1 MKTTLITAKG
11 GMTRRALL
19 GRAAAAGAMTLA
31 APAIVRAQDATI
43 KIGYIGS
50 LSGIRAIFGETENW
64 TIAQMQARLAEGIEV
79 GGKKY
84 GVELVIRD
92 NQSDL
97 NRSGSIATELV
108 MREQCN
114 LVLAQDGDGAAAIGE
129 LADTRKVPTISS
141 MAPWEGWFFSRGGN
155 PASETGFPYTF
166 HFFSGAGEIQANMA
180 QMIAAVA
187 PGGKVGTLYL
197 DNPAGQGLALP
208 DVGLPA
214 ALKAAGLNE
223 ISAGMFQQASNDF
236 SAQIAQFTSEGVDA
250 LSGFMFPNHF
260 IPFWNQAAQAGL
272 KPKSITMAGAFLF
285 ASGVEALGEGAD
297 GLSTEVWWSP
307 SFPFKS
313 SLTGQSAAELAA
325 QWETETSKQWTQ
337 PLGYGHALWEVGLGA
352 ITQAED
358 PLDPD
363 SLRAAI
369 AGLKLD
375 TVVGT
380 VNFAESPVKSVA
392 MMGIVGGQ
400 WRKLGGKYPYELKIV
415 NNATM
420 PSIPVDMDIVPM
432 GGA

>member
-1 MKTTLITAKG
+1 
-11 GMTRRALL
+11 MTRPQGGLSRRNFMQ
-19 GRAAAAGAMTLA
+19 GTAAGAMALA
-31 APAIVRAQDATI
+31 APGIVRAQDATI

-50 LSGIRAIFGETENW
+50 LSGIRGIFGETEQW
-64 TIAQMQARLAEGIEV
+64 TIDQMTARLAQGLSV
-79 GGKKY
+79 GGKSY

-108 MREQCN
+108 MRERCN

-129 LADTRKVPTISS
+129 LADTRGVPTIST
-141 MAPWEGWFFSRGGN
+141 MVPWEGWFFPRGGN
-155 PASETGFPYTF
+155 PASETGFPYSF
-166 HFFSGAGEIQANMA
+166 HFFSGAAEIQANLVEMMA
-180 QMIAAVA
+180 RVA
-187 PGGKVGTLYL
+187 PGAKVGTLYL
-197 DNPAGQGLALP
+197 DNPAGQGLAHP
-208 DVGLPA
+208 EFGLPA
-214 ALKAAGLNE
+214 AIAKAGLTE
-223 ISAGMFQQASNDF
+223 VPAGFFQQQTNDF
-236 SAQIAQFTSEGVDA
+236 SSQIAQFVAEGVQA
-250 LSGFMFPNHF
+250 VSGFMFPNHF

-272 KPKSITMAGAFLF
+272 KPKACAMGAAFLF
-285 ASGVEALGEGAD
+285 ASGVEALGDSAD
-297 GLSTEVWWSP
+297 GLATEVWWTP

-325 QWETETSKQWTQ
+325 QWEAETSKQWTQ

-352 ITQAED
+352 IAQAED

-375 TVVGT
+375 TVVGP

-392 MMGIVGGQ
+392 MTGLVGGQ

-415 NNATM
+415 SNTTM
-420 PSIPVDMDIVPM
+420 PSIPVDMDIVPL